1 MRFGSSIGALT
12 LFLAVGC
19 ADAEY
24 GGMSEADEAVDI
36 AAVEA
41 VVTAEM
47 NNLLAGD
54 VAGNVAL
61 LTDYAVLM
69 PPNEPALAATEAG
82 AWFAELTE
90 AFNVTAGE
98 YASHDISIHGDVAI
112 DVYHGELT
120 MTPAGGGETVIESMK
135 GIHVLER
142 QADGSWKI
150 SHDIWN
156 SNNPMPE
163 M

>member
-12 LFLAVGC
+12 LLLAVGC
-19 ADAEY
+19 AGTEY
-24 GGMSEADEAVDI
+24 EGMSEADEAADI

-41 VVTAEM
+41 VISTEM
-47 NNLLAGD
+47 SALLAGD
-54 VAGNVAL
+54 AAANVDLFAHN
-61 LTDYAVLM
+61 AVLL
-69 PPNEPALAATEAG
+69 PPNEPAFAAAEAD
-82 AWFAELTE
+82 AWFAEFLE
-90 AFNVTAGE
+90 AFDVTAGE
-98 YASHDISIHGDVAI
+98 YVSHDISIHGDIAI

-120 MTPAGGGETVIESMK
+120 MTSAESGETVAQSMK

-156 SNNPMPE
+156 SNSH
-163 M
+163 

>member
-1 MRFGSSIGALT
+1 MRIGSSIGALT
-12 LFLAVGC
+12 LLLAAGC
-19 ADAEY
+19 AGAEY
-24 GGMSEADEAVDI
+24 GGMSEADEAADI

-47 NNLLAGD
+47 NTLLDGD
-54 VAGNVAL
+54 GAANVAL
-61 LTDYAVLM
+61 LTHNAVLL
-69 PPNEPALAATEAG
+69 PPNEPALAAAEAD
-82 AWFAELTE
+82 AWFAEFLE
-90 AFNVTAGE
+90 AFDITAGG
-98 YASHDISIHGDVAI
+98 YSSHDIAIHGDIAI

-120 MTPAGGGETVIESMK
+120 MTSAENGETVVQSLK

-156 SNNPMPE
+156 SNSH
-163 M
+163 

>member
-19 ADAEY
+19 GDAEY
-24 GGMSEADEAVDI
+24 GGMSEADKAADI

-47 NNLLAGD
+47 NTLLAGD

-69 PPNEPALAATEAG
+69 PPNGPALAAAEAD
-82 AWFAELTE
+82 AWFAEFLET
-90 AFNVTAGE
+90 VDITAGE
-98 YASHDISIHGDVAI
+98 YVSHDISIHGDIAI

-120 MTPAGGGETVIESMK
+120 MTPAGSGEAVMESMK